1 MQHHRKFDPWGHD
14 ERGGRRNLLESVYSF
29 QKFQTQQKMLLRM
42 PKWHFLKNYKALV
55 IKNIFLG
62 SSESK
67 TNFSFKKIKTTSLD
81 S

>member
-42 PKWHFLKNYKALV
+42 PKWHFLTNYEALV
-55 IKNIFLG
+55 IKNNFLE

-67 TNFSFKKIKTTSLD
+67 TYFSFKKIKTTSLD